1 MATEKQVQAN
11 RRNALKSTGP
21 KTQTGKAVAS
31 KNAMRHGLLA
41 RDVVIKGEDPEAFN
55 AMQEALVLELTPEGA
70 IEEQLVDRIAAA
82 FWRLRRLGRVEADI
96 FEFEAI
102 SRAHSDAK
110 AELRKL
116 EDEHREDSFPRLD
129 QSTAERDEP
138 KAYKAAMAKISA
150 TAKALSEMSPSLGA
164 AFISDAKASNS
175 LSKLSR
181 YETAIER
188 SLYRALKE
196 LEWLQQARVP
206 KEPVLSEAVDITV
219 DENQVEDN

>member
-1 MATEKQVQAN
+1 MATEKQIQAN

-21 KTQTGKAVAS
+21 KSLIGKGVAS
-31 KNAMRHGLLA
+31 KNATRHGLLA
-41 RDVVIKGEDPEAFN
+41 RDILIKGEDPEAFY
-55 AMQEALVLELTPEGA
+55 AMQEALVLELAPEGA

-82 FWRLRRLGRVEADI
+82 LWRLRRLGRVEADI

-102 SRAHSDAK
+102 SRELSNAK
-110 AELRKL
+110 AQLRELK
-116 EDEHREDSFPRLD
+116 DEHRLSSGLDFSLAEDK
-129 QSTAERDEP
+129 EP
-138 KAYKAAMAKISA
+138 KAYKAAAAQVSA
-150 TAKALSEMSPSLGA
+150 MEKSLSKMIPSLGV
-164 AFISDAKASNS
+164 AFISDARGSNS

-219 DENQVEDN
+219 DEIQVEDN